1 MNKVKKAFYRAG
13 CIAMQAL
20 YAVGRFFK
28 KLWQHKQGRIG
39 LIIVAFL
46 ALLAIFA
53 PLIAPYDPYD
63 VTQRADKGL
72 LPSSAGWIPSSCASS
87 TCSWSSPRC
96 PSSSS

>member
-39 LIIVAFL
+39 LIIVAVLYHFDVKGYILIGILATWIMGMVAQAVVVPFL
-46 ALLAIFA
+46 VMGVRALL
-53 PLIAPYDPYD
+53 
-63 VTQRADKGL
+63 VREKK
-72 LPSSAGWIPSSCASS
+72 
-87 TCSWSSPRC
+87 
-96 PSSSS
+96 